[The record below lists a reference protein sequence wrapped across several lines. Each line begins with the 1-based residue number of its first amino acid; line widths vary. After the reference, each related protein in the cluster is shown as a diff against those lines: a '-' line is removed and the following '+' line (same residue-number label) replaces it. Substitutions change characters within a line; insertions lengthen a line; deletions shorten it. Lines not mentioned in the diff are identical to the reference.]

1 MIKRAILKY
10 VFMLFSLAALCGAEF
25 SGMRP
30 CGAGFAAALVYC
42 GMPAIVVLPAYM
54 GFSLIFDF
62 SLETFLYAL
71 AVSVVSFAAGVT
83 GLKFTRAKR
92 AVFLS
97 LFAAAQ
103 CSLLLMHSTLGY
115 LRILVWSVLAAGIFV
130 SSVCFLR
137 PVLVQKLKYKFLET
151 ELV

>member
-1 MIKRAILKY
+1 
-10 VFMLFSLAALCGAEF
+10 MLFSLAALCGAEF

-83 GLKFTRAKR
+83 GLKLDRK
-92 AVFLS
+92 
-97 LFAAAQ
+97 
-103 CSLLLMHSTLGY
+103 
-115 LRILVWSVLAAGIFV
+115 SVG
-130 SSVCFLR
+130 
-137 PVLVQKLKYKFLET
+137 
-151 ELV
+151 